1 MGAAWGKYGGS
12 IIMELEPEV
21 GSDRVFFWKGRRMT
35 MFDPELT
42 DPQKEGK
49 LVVNLYDNRI
59 LHPTKGAVCSRNRSE
74 KATLELKK
82 KNLGAGASTVKPP
95 QWFAERFQG
104 LE

>member
-1 MGAAWGKYGGS
+1 
-12 IIMELEPEV
+12 
-21 GSDRVFFWKGRRMT
+21 

-49 LVVNLYDNRI
+49 LVVNLYDNTI

-74 KATLELKK
+74 NATLELKK
-82 KNLGAGASTVKPP
+82 KNTGAGASTVKPP

>member
-1 MGAAWGKYGGS
+1 
-12 IIMELEPEV
+12 
-21 GSDRVFFWKGRRMT
+21 

-82 KNLGAGASTVKPP
+82 KNLETEASTVKPP